1 MPKNK
6 PSFFERLTGAIRIED
21 MEEDFLEEE
30 EQDLQYAEERH
41 VQPRHIED
49 DQAEE
54 PASVPEEMGE
64 LTIDM
69 YENDR
74 QIIIK
79 SIVAGVRP
87 EDLDISITREMVT
100 ITGKREG
107 DRTVQDDN
115 YFHQELYWGS
125 FSRTILLP
133 QEIDTEEVEAVEKH
147 GLLIIKLPKINK
159 NRQTKIR
166 VKSH

>member
-1 MPKNK
+1 MPKRK

-21 MEEDFLEEE
+21 SDEDFLDEEVKNS
-30 EQDLQYAEERH
+30 EERH
-41 VQPRHIED
+41 LKPIHIED
-49 DQAEE
+49 EQDSDNETEE
-54 PASVPEEMGE
+54 IPEEVGE

-69 YENDR
+69 HDNDKE
-74 QIIIK
+74 IVIK
-79 SIVAGVRP
+79 SIVAGVMP

-107 DRTVQDDN
+107 DKTIRSDSYV
-115 YFHQELYWGS
+115 HQELYWGS

-133 QEIDTEEVEAVEKH
+133 AEIDTDNVVAVEKH

-159 NRQTKIR
+159 NKQTRVR